1 VQDLHCRVEVALLGP
16 VPHQVPC
23 GTEDVVVVVVAAAAA
38 VEEGEGAEVPL
49 AGKSFRK
56 YFELDIDCRALHGAE
71 GAEVEVVE
79 VVLGVGLRLGGVERK
94 V

>member
-1 VQDLHCRVEVALLGP
+1 LHCWVEGALLGP

-23 GTEDVVVVVVAAAAA
+23 ETEDVVVVAAAAAA

-56 YFELDIDCRALHGAE
+56 YFELDTDCKALHGAE
-71 GAEVEVVE
+71 GVEVEVVE
-79 VVLGVGLRLGGVERK
+79 VVLGVGLRLGGVERR